1 MLPLGKLGKR
11 YIGPFCIVTT
21 ACESIVI
28 SIKILITNV
37 LMIWII
43 KVNCE
48 VLFVQT
54 AVDIKLKGSN
64 IIMGKKVRRL

>member
-1 MLPLGKLGKR
+1 MLL
-11 YIGPFCIVTT
+11 TT
-21 ACESIVI
+21 ACETIVI
-28 SIKILITNV
+28 SIKILITSV
-37 LMIWII
+37 LIIWII

-64 IIMGKKVRRL
+64 IMTGKKVGRL

>member
-1 MLPLGKLGKR
+1 MLL
-11 YIGPFCIVTT
+11 TT
-21 ACESIVI
+21 ACETIVI

-37 LMIWII
+37 LIIWII

-64 IIMGKKVRRL
+64 IMTGKKVGRL